1 MDSSMNAYK
10 EEISAAVVKLDETE
24 RKLFYA
30 GQKGVE
36 EFEKWQRGR
45 SHKLTTSTTVE
56 NQRKRKILEL
66 EYNSAKSRRQ
76 Q

>member
-1 MDSSMNAYK
+1 MNAYK

-30 GQKGVE
+30 GQRGVE

-45 SHKLTTSTTVE
+45 SHKLTTSATVE
-56 NQRKRKILEL
+56 NQRKRKRLEL
-66 EYNSAKSRRQ
+66 EYESSKSSRQ

>member
-1 MDSSMNAYK
+1 MNAYK
-10 EEISAAVVKLDETE
+10 EEISAAVVKL
-24 RKLFYA
+24 

-45 SHKLTTSTTVE
+45 SHKPTTSTTVE
-56 NQRKRKILEL
+56 NQKKRKRLEL
-66 EYNSAKSRRQ
+66 EYGSAKSRRQ